1 MVIKNERILDI
12 AAEVLARRPDATLQ
26 TIADSA
32 GISRTTIF
40 NRYPT
45 RGDLIEALAM
55 DTVARIGAVMQRV
68 PTSMDDDVDVALL
81 AVTDALMPLAS
92 RTIFL
97 RLHVAT
103 HDVLETHWIE
113 AVTPLAV
120 YIATLQAHGRLRGRP
135 GRPRR
140 ELPQRAAQSRK
151 AKPEGIRTDRWE
163 PAHWRTTSPGWNQDI
178 WRDHAGGKLW

>member
-1 MVIKNERILDI
+1 VVIKNERILDI

-81 AVTDALMPLAS
+81 AVTVALMPLAS

-97 RLHVAT
+97 RLHVDT
-103 HDVLETHWIE
+103 HDVLETHWID

-120 YIATLQAHGRLRGRP
+120 YIATLQAHGRLRQDHPYRWLTASYIG
-135 GRPRR
+135 
-140 ELPQRAAQSRK
+140 LLFAAWDEIESGEIGPVQAARL
-151 AKPEGIRTDRWE
+151 ITQTWL
-163 PAHWRTTSPGWNQDI
+163 
-178 WRDHAGGKLW
+178 AGAEYAG